1 MTDTVFW
8 IIIFIFSLMFLIKS
22 SDYFAKS
29 AEKIGLTLGISQ
41 FVIGV
46 TIVSVGTSLPELIAS
61 IFAVLEHS
69 PEIVGGNV
77 VGSNIA
83 NIFLILAC
91 GAIFSKNKLRIEKNL
106 LPVDLPM
113 MIGSAMFLALTVY
126 DDHLFSRWEAFL
138 FVAAILVY
146 IFYNIS
152 EGREESKNN
161 RLANNKN
168 DQKISAIDSKSDR
181 SVDNSKH
188 WAGTITTLVISGIV
202 LFFSAKYTIQSIVA
216 ISEAFNIGTEIIALT
231 VVALGTSL
239 PELAVTYSAAKSGN
253 GGIVVGNVLGSN
265 IFNTFAVMGVPGL
278 IQALP
283 FPATLLSPGLVIM
296 IIATALFLVV
306 TVDKVIGRWEGFMFI
321 LFYFYFI
328 GKTVMPLI

>member
-1 MTDTVFW
+1 MTNVVFW
-8 IIIFIFSLMFLIKS
+8 ILLFIISLMFLIKS
-22 SDYFAKS
+22 SDYFAKA
-29 AEKIGLTLGISQ
+29 AEKIGLKLGISQ

-61 IFAVLEHS
+61 IFAVLQHS

-91 GAIFSKNKLRIEKNL
+91 GAIFSKKKLRIEKNL

-126 DDHLFSRWEAFL
+126 DDHLFSRWEACL

-146 IFYNIS
+146 LFYNIS
-152 EGREESKNN
+152 EGRQESKKNN
-161 RLANNKN
+161 QANKN
-168 DQKISAIDSKSDR
+168 INQKADSSDPKVTHSATETKQ
-181 SVDNSKH
+181 
-188 WAGTITTLVISGIV
+188 WTATIATLVISGVVIF
-202 LFFSAKYTIQSIVA
+202 LSAKYTIQSIIA
-216 ISEAFNIGTEIIALT
+216 ISEAFNIGSEIIALT
-231 VVALGTSL
+231 VVAFGTSL

-265 IFNTFAVMGVPGL
+265 IFNTFAVMGIPGL
-278 IQALP
+278 IHDLP
-283 FPATLLSPGLVIM
+283 FPATLVSPGLVIM
-296 IIATALFLVV
+296 IVATALFLVV
-306 TVDKVIGRWEGFMFI
+306 TVDKVIGRWEGLLFI
-321 LFYFYFI
+321 LIYFYFI
-328 GKTVMPLI
+328 GKTIMPLI

>member
-8 IIIFIFSLMFLIKS
+8 IVIFIISLIFLIKS
-22 SDYFAKS
+22 SDYFAKA

-61 IFAVLEHS
+61 IFAVLQHS

-91 GAIFSKNKLRIEKNL
+91 GAIFSKKKLRIEKNL

-126 DDHLFSRWEAFL
+126 DDHVFSRWEALL
-138 FVAAILVY
+138 FVAAITVY

-152 EGREESKNN
+152 EGRKESENN
-161 RLANNKN
+161 NLANKKV
-168 DQKISAIDSKSDR
+168 DPKLARSID
-181 SVDNSKH
+181 DNKH
-188 WAGTITTLVISGIV
+188 WTGTITTLVISGMV
-202 LFFSAKYTIQSIVA
+202 LFFSAKYTIQSIIA

-283 FPATLLSPGLVIM
+283 FPATLVSPGLVIM

-306 TVDKVIGRWEGFMFI
+306 TVDKEIGRWEGFMFI

-328 GKTVMPLI
+328 GKTITPLI

>member
-8 IIIFIFSLMFLIKS
+8 IIIFIISLIFLIKS
-22 SDYFAKS
+22 SDYFAKA

-61 IFAVLEHS
+61 IFAVLQHS

-91 GAIFSKNKLRIEKNL
+91 GAIFSKKKLRIEKNL

-126 DDHLFSRWEAFL
+126 DDHVFSRWEALL
-138 FVAAILVY
+138 FVAAITVY

-152 EGREESKNN
+152 EGRKESKNN
-161 RLANNKN
+161 SLANK
-168 DQKISAIDSKSDR
+168 KIDPQLERSID
-181 SVDNSKH
+181 DNKH
-188 WAGTITTLVISGIV
+188 WFGTITTLVISGMV
-202 LFFSAKYTIQSIVA
+202 LFFSAKYTIQSIVV

-231 VVALGTSL
+231 VVAFGTSL
-239 PELAVTYSAAKSGN
+239 PELAVTYSAAKNDN

-265 IFNTFAVMGVPGL
+265 IFNTFAVMGFPGL
-278 IQALP
+278 IHALP
-283 FPATLLSPGLVIM
+283 FPATLVSPGLVIM

-306 TVDKVIGRWEGFMFI
+306 TVDKEIGRWEGLLFI
-321 LFYFYFI
+321 LIYFYFI
-328 GKTVMPLI
+328 GKTITPLL